1 MSFVPNLSVN
11 PFAGQMGVQGTPA
24 ASPMYPDQQSNP
36 FTPSDQGAGSVP
48 TAAPSPGDTQGA
60 GTPPQPSPGVVS
72 PQPQAS
78 SPSMAQ
84 PAADLDPDA
93 MLAQMDQREQ
103 ATQTGENDPD
113 AILRQMDAKE
123 KQTTDDGHSAAY
135 NWAAGIN
142 KGLAQGLAIPVRGMS
157 QATGLIQAGLGG
169 AIKALGG
176 KDFGETVMR
185 AGLKIVKD
193 AGNADDNPD
202 LRTIRTIL
210 DHIGGNTNPDPDSM
224 AGKIGENT
232 TYAMANIMAI
242 QAAAPT
248 LAAKTGMGA
257 LTIIGRS
264 IGEAALHNPWTAI
277 IGEAALG
284 TPGATIAGEATDDNP
299 TAAGVAGMAGNTIAQ
314 LVGNPIQRIIGVAA
328 KYGVKLTTAMA
339 ETAVNTVD
347 RVTSKVKGTPAAS
360 TAQPIVPDDIID
372 AHRAAEQ
379 HARNVGETVVQAAQ
393 AKRATVPGTPEYDQA
408 STLLE
413 HAQGLEE
420 AANVEADKTWR
431 AIPASVRNKYN
442 QQSEAIRSEASD
454 VVRPQVFAEEQLTG
468 DRKLVTDRI
477 NNALNSV
484 KPTEEGM
491 TSELYA
497 QRISEGLQDAE
508 KMTAKMEGRLYGR
521 VNMKQKMPDR
531 DTPLSDLADATHEM
545 QTKFEPQDI
554 PIPAIQRLN
563 QVFAATNAA
572 GVAQPLPTLQR
583 VRAIMT
589 SLGTTRRQELAQP
602 SPNYQMVKN
611 LSALQT
617 LGAKWLGEAFPDNIP
632 LQQAREFSQF
642 YHANFSNSD
651 MLPFLRTTAQGGQR
665 IRAEDTLNQLFSRP
679 FALKDIYAAVN
690 NVMDHPA
697 FAAVAKSLGPTE
709 PIPEP
714 NNPLK
719 TFPTLGGLA
728 DKWGPQKPVDQ
739 NWDHPYG
746 AKAGNV
752 DAKMLSPP
760 YPDRTSTKLF
770 GPEDQQRL
778 GQLSS
783 DLENGIRSQFQE
795 ELGKVISTPKA
806 NGVLPDASEIALK
819 QQSIVAKWS
828 DRIKSF
834 SGVAGE
840 VQAAMQ
846 DALKGVADRRVI
858 EDSALAKFFETK
870 DPQVAVQ
877 RVWSSA
883 NPAALARN
891 LINGEA
897 GVGGFIKD
905 PAALEGFRA
914 ALVDKLFAQGRG
926 DPRAIQRILSENP
939 KLDRLMNVAVG
950 GDRMD
955 RLDRIMTNLVAT
967 QDQSHSKWAE
977 FWITGARLASLKLS
991 AMMPKIG
998 EGAELMQASIFSQ
1011 TAKKAVMGILHKDT
1025 AENLLKDAIRNPAA
1039 ERLLLQSGNGNWKTY
1054 ADAMRD
1060 MHRDQIALRRVL
1072 RFGDGVIQAYNAAQS
1087 NEDGP
1092 GPVDHRPSVANSNI
1106 GADRGWSLNDFNP
1119 IGTANAMDTSQ
1130 LPNSPNIDDRRG
1142 DKSPTDDAIGSIMRS
1157 GNPSQ
1162 TIMRNRATTNI
1173 NRSGRDANDR
1183 AGGFPV
1189 PQGPDGLPF
1198 DASRNPFMP
1207 AGAR

>member
-11 PFAGQMGVQGTPA
+11 PFASQMGVQGSPA

-36 FTPSDQGAGSVP
+36 FTPPVQGAGSVP

-60 GTPPQPSPGVVS
+60 GTPPQPSPGVIS
-72 PQPQAS
+72 PQAQA
-78 SPSMAQ
+78 PDQSMAQ
-84 PAADLDPDA
+84 PAANLDPDA
-93 MLAQMDQREQ
+93 ILAQMDQREQ
-103 ATQTGENDPD
+103 ATQTTQAGENDPD

-123 KQTTDDGHSAAY
+123 KQTTDAGHSAAF
-135 NWAAGIN
+135 NWAAGAN
-142 KGLAQGLAIPVRGMS
+142 KGLAQILALPVRGIS
-157 QATGLIQAGLGG
+157 QATGIIQTGVGA

-185 AGLKIVKD
+185 AGMKIVKD

-264 IGEAALHNPWTAI
+264 IGQAALHNPWTAI

-284 TPGATIAGEATDDNP
+284 TPGATLAGEATDDNP
-299 TAAGVAGMAGNTIAQ
+299 TAAGLAGMAGNTLAQ
-314 LVGNPIQRIIGVAA
+314 LVGNPIQRVIGVAA

-347 RVTSKVKGTPAAS
+347 RISSKISGTPAAES
-360 TAQPIVPDDIID
+360 LKPIVPDDIID

-379 HARNVGETVVQAAQ
+379 YARNVGETVVQAAQ
-393 AKRATVPGTPEYDQA
+393 TKRAAIPGTPEYEQA
-408 STLLE
+408 SALLE
-413 HAQGLEE
+413 HAKGLE
-420 AANVEADKTWR
+420 AQANAEADKAWQ

-454 VVRPQVFAEEQLTG
+454 IVRPQVFAEEQLAG
-468 DRKLVTDRI
+468 DRKIVTDRI
-477 NNALNSV
+477 NNALNRV
-484 KPTEEGM
+484 KPTEPGM
-491 TSELYA
+491 TSEIYA
-497 QRISEGLQDAE
+497 REISEGLQDAE
-508 KMTAKMEGRLYGR
+508 KMTAKMEGRLYER
-521 VNMKQKMPDR
+521 VNMKQKLPDR
-531 DTPLSDLADATHEM
+531 DGPISDLTDATHEM
-545 QTKFEPQDI
+545 QTKFEPGDI
-554 PIPAIQRLN
+554 PTPAIQRIH
-563 QVFAATNAA
+563 QVFSPISEN
-572 GVAQPLPTLQR
+572 GLPQPMPTLQR
-583 VRAIMT
+583 IRAIMT
-589 SLGTTRRQELAQP
+589 SLGTDRREELAKP
-602 SPNYQMVKN
+602 SPNYQKVKN
-611 LSALQT
+611 ISALQT
-617 LGAKWLGEAFPDNIP
+617 LGAKWIGEAFPDNIP

-651 MLPFLRTTAQGGQR
+651 MLPFLRTTVQGGQR
-665 IRAEDTLNQLFSRP
+665 IRAEDTINQLFSRP
-679 FALKDIYAAVN
+679 FALKDIYATVN

-697 FAAVAKSLGPTE
+697 FGPVVKSLGPTE
-709 PIPEP
+709 PIMPP

-719 TFPTLGGLA
+719 EFPTLGGLA
-728 DKWGPQKPVDQ
+728 DKWGPQKPIDQ

-746 AKAGNV
+746 SKAGNI
-752 DAKMLSPP
+752 DAKMLSGS

-778 GQLSS
+778 AQLSTN
-783 DLENGIRSQFQE
+783 LENGIRSQFQE

-806 NGVLPDASEIALK
+806 NGMLPDASEIALK
-819 QQSIVAKWS
+819 QQSIVTKWG

-840 VQAAMQ
+840 VEAAMQ
-846 DALKGVADRRVI
+846 DALKGVADRRAI

-883 NPAALARN
+883 NPTALARN

-897 GVGGFIKD
+897 GVGGFMKD

-914 ALVDKLFAQGRG
+914 ALIDKLFAQGRG
-926 DPRAIQRILSENP
+926 DPRAIQRILAENP
-939 KLDRLMNVAVG
+939 KIDRLMNVAVG

-955 RLDRIMTNLVAT
+955 RLDRIMSNLVAT
-967 QDQSHSKWAE
+967 QDQAHSKWAE

-991 AMMPKIG
+991 AMLPKIG

-1011 TAKKAVMGILHKDT
+1011 TAKKAVMGILHKET
-1025 AENLLKDAIRNPAA
+1025 ADVLLKDAIRNPAA
-1039 ERLLLQSGNGNWKTY
+1039 ERLLLQSGGGNWKTY

-1060 MHRDQIALRRVL
+1060 MHRDQISLRRVL
-1072 RFGDGVIQAYNAAQS
+1072 RFGDGIIQAYNATQS

-1092 GPVDHRPSVANSNI
+1092 GPIDHRPSIANSNI
-1106 GADRGWSLNDFNP
+1106 GAER
-1119 IGTANAMDTSQ
+1119 
-1130 LPNSPNIDDRRG
+1130 
-1142 DKSPTDDAIGSIMRS
+1142 
-1157 GNPSQ
+1157 
-1162 TIMRNRATTNI
+1162 
-1173 NRSGRDANDR
+1173 
-1183 AGGFPV
+1183 
-1189 PQGPDGLPF
+1189 
-1198 DASRNPFMP
+1198 
-1207 AGAR
+1207 